1 MYKALLIVAL
11 LAISSAG
18 IAAQD
23 TTTGSLDGRVVDS
36 QGLPIPGATITVAS
50 AQGTQSFVTDSDGRF
65 IAPALTPGSYTIRAE
80 LSGFRP
86 LEQQNVQ
93 VRLGQR
99 ASLSLTLTVGALT
112 EQVEV
117 RGEVPVINTT
127 STSVGANLDSE
138 LLSRVPVGRRFS
150 DTLYVSPGVS
160 SGGSVGQA
168 NPSISGGSG
177 LENQYIVDGVDI
189 KNPGYGG
196 LGSYSIV
203 FGSLGTGTPFDFI
216 QEVQVKTAG
225 YEAEFGQST
234 GGVVNVVTKSGT
246 NDLHG
251 SVFGYFRPQG
261 LESDFTQLQTTNGV
275 VNQRGTQL
283 HDAGVTIGGPILRNR
298 VFFFGAIDPQWERSQ
313 FAAPADFPLASLGDV
328 PRDRRV
334 LNYAA
339 KGTWQIASGSRLD
352 LSFFGDP
359 SKGDMGPQR
368 SGTTGVND
376 PLLREDRA
384 GFSSIDKYGGH
395 NQSVRFNGALS
406 SRWLLE
412 TGYARAANDVVEI
425 PFADEWQVT
434 DRTVTPNIRSG
445 GIGLYD
451 QSNRGVNHQ
460 IVVKST
466 NVFSVAGEHQLRY
479 GFQYQ
484 HVIFDNVIQ
493 RTGPTFT
500 LPDGQQTVTGGQ
512 VSVQPDPTFG
522 QIYRV
527 TRANITNVRHTTQN
541 YSNFFVQDA
550 WRIGNRIT
558 LTPGLRYEQQTLVG
572 GLTDLTLDGN
582 WAPRIGIIVDPTGA
596 GRARLFANWGLF
608 FAQIPN
614 DLAAR
619 ALSPDASVSRAD
631 YFDAALTTPVPEGVL
646 AAGVTNH
653 YQLAGLTADLID
665 PNVKASYVNELL
677 VGGEYQLQ
685 PGLSVGARY
694 IRRRIPR
701 VLEDV
706 QQYPLVACDYGSS
719 IGDET
724 LTQACSVD
732 YFLTNPGPSTPVLGG
747 IGGAFEEP
755 IHHYDAVE
763 LTADK
768 RFGNR
773 WGLQASYRWSRLWGT
788 YEGFYRDDNG
798 QSDPGITSL
807 FDFPTDD
814 PTYTAVGQQFGYRGD
829 IRFLGAAGAGPL
841 PLDRP
846 HQIKVFGNYSF
857 DMGLN
862 VGTGLVLS
870 SGRPLTALAANPSYT
885 NSGEI
890 PETPRGVGFE
900 TSEGLRT
907 RTPFLYD
914 LSLHADYGFRF
925 AAERRVVL
933 IVDVFNVLD
942 TNRITDFNNY
952 TETSFGSLNPD
963 FGQPYSAVL
972 GLPAFQT
979 PRQFRLGARVEF

>member
-1 MYKALLIVAL
+1 MHKALLFIAL
-11 LAISSAG
+11 LAVVSPG
-18 IAAQD
+18 LAAQE
-23 TTTGSLDGRVVDS
+23 TTTGSLGGRIVDP
-36 QGLPIPGATITVAS
+36 QGLPIPGATVTVAS
-50 AQGTQSFVTDSDGRF
+50 AQGSQTFVTDSDGRF
-65 IAPALTPGSYTIRAE
+65 LAPFLTPGSYTVRAE

-93 VRLGQR
+93 VRLGQQ

-138 LLSRVPVGRRFS
+138 LLSRIPVGRRFS

-160 SGGSVGQA
+160 SGGTVGQA

-177 LENQYIVDGVDI
+177 LENQYVVDGVDI

-203 FGSLGTGTPFDFI
+203 FGSLGSGTPFDFI

-251 SVFGYFRPQG
+251 SVFGYFRPRD
-261 LESDFTQLQTTNGV
+261 LESSFTQLQTTNGV
-275 VNQRGTQL
+275 VNQRGTKL
-283 HDAGVTIGGPILRNR
+283 DDAGATVGGPIVRNR
-298 VFFFGAIDPQWERSQ
+298 LFFFGAIDPQWEQAR

-328 PRDRRV
+328 DRDRRV
-334 LNYAA
+334 INYAA
-339 KGTWQIASGSRLD
+339 KATWQIASGSRLD

-359 SKGDMGPQR
+359 SEGALGPQR

-376 PLLREDRA
+376 PLLREDQA
-384 GFSSIDKYGGH
+384 GFSTIDKYGGH
-395 NQSVRFNGALS
+395 NQSVRFNSAVS

-412 TGYARAANDVVEI
+412 GGYARAANDVVEV
-425 PFADEWQVT
+425 PFADQWQVT

-460 IVVKST
+460 VVAKST
-466 NVFSVAGEHQLRY
+466 NVFSAGGEHQLRY
-479 GFQYQ
+479 GVQYQ

-493 RTGPTFT
+493 RTGPTIT
-500 LPDGQQTVTGGQ
+500 LPDGQQSVTGAQ
-512 VSVQPDPTFG
+512 VSVQSDPVFG

-541 YSNFFVQDA
+541 YMNVFIQDA

-558 LTPGLRYEQQTLVG
+558 VTPGVRYEQQKLVG
-572 GLTDLTLDGN
+572 GLADLTLDNN
-582 WAPRIGIIVDPTGA
+582 WAPRIGIIVDPTGE
-596 GRARLFANWGLF
+596 GRARVYANWGFF

-631 YFDAALTTPVPEGVL
+631 YFDAGLTRPVPEGVL

-653 YQLAGLTADLID
+653 YQLAGLAASQID
-665 PNVKASYVNELL
+665 PDLKASYVNEVL
-677 VGGEYQLQ
+677 VGGDYQLR

-706 QQYPLVACDYGSS
+706 QPFPLVACDYGTL
-719 IGDET
+719 IGDEN

-732 YFLTNPGPSTPVLGG
+732 YVLTNPGPDTPVLGG

-755 IHHYDAVE
+755 IHHYDAIE

-807 FDFPTDD
+807 FDFPTND
-814 PTYTAVGQQFGYRGD
+814 PSYTALGQQFGYRGD
-829 IRFLGAAGAGPL
+829 IRFLGEAGAGPL

-846 HQIKVFGNYSF
+846 HQIKVFGNYAF
-857 DMGLN
+857 DWGLN
-862 VGTGLVLS
+862 LGTGLVLS

-885 NSGEI
+885 SAGEI
-890 PETPRGVGFE
+890 PESPRGEGFE
-900 TSEGLRT
+900 TIDGLQT

-925 AAERRVVL
+925 AQQRRIVL
-933 IVDVFNVLD
+933 IADVFNVLN
-942 TNRITDFNNY
+942 TNRITDYNNY
-952 TETSFGSLNPD
+952 TETSFGSVNPD
-963 FGQPYSAVL
+963 FGQPYSAIL